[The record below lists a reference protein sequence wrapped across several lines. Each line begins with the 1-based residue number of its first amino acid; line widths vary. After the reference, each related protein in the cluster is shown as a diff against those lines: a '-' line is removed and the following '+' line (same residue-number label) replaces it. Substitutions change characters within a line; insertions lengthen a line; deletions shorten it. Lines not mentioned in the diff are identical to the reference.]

1 MSISFR
7 VDSGVLEHNNREII
21 AANVDPARINDN
33 IIYTQIDLRNF
44 YHQLFD
50 DSLAEYN
57 SKQNRADRKITDYYE
72 HIKNSG
78 KGKLFY
84 EVVVQ
89 FGDMQECGL
98 NSENWETAQDML
110 DEYMR
115 DFEKRNPNLKVFNA
129 VMHLDEST
137 PHLHIDFV
145 PLTKKNR
152 KGLPVKNSMSGALRE
167 QGFSSSNKM
176 QNEWTSWSESER
188 SYMEEILHK
197 HGLLRDDKNIHRGH
211 LSVEEY
217 KVLAHQAQNLQIIQ
231 NCIQIFSGKTVII

>member
-167 QGFSSSNKM
+167 QGFPVIQ
-176 QNEWTSWSESER
+176 QNAER
-188 SYMEEILHK
+188 VDIL
-197 HGLLRDDKNIHRGH
+197 
-211 LSVEEY
+211 V
-217 KVLAHQAQNLQIIQ
+217 
-231 NCIQIFSGKTVII
+231 